1 MMSGIT
7 SPARPWFRL
16 TTPDPALA
24 EVGSVKN
31 WLYYVGDR
39 MSTAFLRSNLYNV
52 LPIVYGDMGT
62 FGTGCML
69 VEEDVDDVIRCY
81 PFPIGSYTL
90 ANNYKLQV
98 DVFQREFRLTVRQLV
113 QRFGRRTPDGK
124 LIWDNFSTHV
134 KNAYDRGQLE
144 QWIDVCHVIEPNEDY
159 DPNKFG
165 AKFKKYKSCYY
176 EKGVSG
182 QTQTAYTGADGDK
195 VLRESGYD
203 YFPVLAPRWEV
214 NGEDVYGTDCPG
226 MTALGDIKALQLMQK
241 RKSQAIEKM
250 VFPPMVGPSSMRSA
264 KASLLPGDL
273 TYVDEREGTKGFRA
287 AHEVNL
293 RLSDLVG
300 DIQEHQRRIQRS
312 FYEDLFLMLAS
323 TDRREITAREID
335 ERHEEK
341 LLALGPVLE
350 QLNQDLLDPLI
361 DIAFNIGMK
370 QGLFPPPP
378 EEIQGV
384 DLKVEYVSIMAQSQK
399 LVGIAGIERFASFA
413 VQVAQ
418 VHPESLDK
426 IDTDQML
433 DVYSDITSVNPSIIR
448 TDEMV
453 EEIRAQRQ
461 KAAQAAQAAEMAKQ
475 MTGAAK
481 DLSQADM
488 EGDNALTRM
497 LQQGNAG
504 SLVEGL

>member
-1 MMSGIT
+1 
-7 SPARPWFRL
+7 
-16 TTPDPALA
+16 
-24 EVGSVKN
+24 
-31 WLYYVGDR
+31 
-39 MSTAFLRSNLYNV
+39 
-52 LPIVYGDMGT
+52 
-62 FGTGCML
+62 ML
-69 VEEDVDDVIRCY
+69 IEEDIDDVIRCY
-81 PFPIGSYTL
+81 PFPIGSYTI
-90 ANNYKLQV
+90 ANNSKLKV

-113 QRFGRRTPDGK
+113 QKFGQRDQNGK
-124 LIWDNFSTHV
+124 IDWSNFSTHV
-134 KNAYDRGQLE
+134 KNLYDRGTLE
-144 QWIDVCHVIEPNEDY
+144 AWVDVCHVIEPNENYKPGTVASKD
-159 DPNKFG
+159 
-165 AKFKKYKSCYY
+165 KKYKSCYY

-182 QTQTAYTGADGDK
+182 VSNTAYMGVDEDK
-195 VLRESGYD
+195 MLRESGYD

-250 VFPPMVGPSSMRSA
+250 VFPSMVGPSSMRSA

-273 TYVDEREGTKGFRA
+273 TFVDEREGTKGFRP

-293 RLSDLVG
+293 RIAELGG
-300 DIQEHQRRIQRS
+300 DIREHQVRIQRA
-312 FYEDLFLMLAS
+312 FYEDLFLMLAT

-361 DIAFNIGMK
+361 DITFNIGMK

-378 EEIQGV
+378 QELQGV

-413 VQVAQ
+413 TQVAQ
-418 VHPESLDK
+418 VSPESLDK
-426 IDTDQML
+426 VDVDQML
-433 DVYSDITSVNPSIIR
+433 DVYSDITSVHPSIIR
-448 TDEMV
+448 TDEAV
-453 EEIRAQRQ
+453 EQIRAQRA
-461 KAAQAAQAAEMAKQ
+461 KAQQAQQAAEMAAQ
-475 MTGAAK
+475 GTAAVK
-481 DLSQADM
+481 NLSQSDM

-497 LQQGNAG
+497 LQNANAG
-504 SLVEGL
+504 ALAQGL